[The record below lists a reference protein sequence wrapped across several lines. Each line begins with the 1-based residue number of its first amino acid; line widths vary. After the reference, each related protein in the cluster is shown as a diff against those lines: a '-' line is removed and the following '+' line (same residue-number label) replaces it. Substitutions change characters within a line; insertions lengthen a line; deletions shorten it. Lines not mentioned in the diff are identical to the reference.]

1 VRRLLEG
8 SSIHKTL
15 CYIEWTI
22 LSFHAIHA
30 VAIIP
35 FHGNWAP
42 SSLIIIPFLLIWLAL
57 SFVFPTNS
65 PYWQKQLYIF
75 VEIGLIFILGSIGWT
90 MAILLYFFLAK
101 ACFLL
106 SRRDAIITVI
116 LVGMLWQIIVF
127 WIVNRT
133 SEYALAHVAE
143 ILDPNRRM
151 LILMFDSVVVSVTAS
166 TFAVLISLMM
176 MKERR
181 SNQRA
186 ERLAKEVKVM
196 GAMLERERIARDIH
210 DTLGNTLT
218 TLSIQLEVAQQIG
231 VSNIH
236 QTLQRMEIAK
246 QLADR
251 CLEDVRE
258 VVQTMRD
265 ADFDLT
271 QALTASIDRMPQT
284 QSIDRSIGKSI
295 QTQVQLNLPLLPLQ
309 TSYQLYCIVQEGV
322 TNIQKHANATQVKLR
337 GCTVADYLQI
347 ELTDNGR
354 GFNLDRPSTGF
365 GLQGMQERVEL
376 INGTLEIQ
384 TASRQGTQLLV
395 QVPLRSSEPVM
406 AIDAE
411 VSQ

>member
-1 VRRLLEG
+1 MSRFPTA
-8 SSIHKTL
+8 SN
-15 CYIEWTI
+15 
-22 LSFHAIHA
+22 F
-30 VAIIP
+30 
-35 FHGNWAP
+35 
-42 SSLIIIPFLLIWLAL
+42 SSLVILPFLLIWLAL
-57 SFVFPTNS
+57 SFVFPIDRHR
-65 PYWQKQLYIF
+65 WQKQLYIF
-75 VEIGLIFILGSIGWT
+75 VEISLNLILALTGWSLD
-90 MAILLYFFLAK
+90 ILLHFFIAK
-101 ACFLL
+101 SCFLL
-106 SRRDAIITVI
+106 SRRDTIITVI
-116 LVGMLWQIIVF
+116 FVGIISLF
-127 WIVNRT
+127 LTFLTAKRN
-133 SEYALAHVAE
+133 SEYALTHVAE
-143 ILDPNRRM
+143 FLDPHRRM
-151 LILMFDSVVVSVTAS
+151 LVSMYSGATVYITAS
-166 TFAVLISLMM
+166 TFAVLISFMM

-218 TLSIQLEVAQQIG
+218 TLNIQLEVAQQIG

-236 QTLQRMEIAK
+236 QTLQRMDIAK

-258 VVQTMRD
+258 VVQTLRD

-271 QALTASIDRMPQT
+271 QALRESIDRMPQT
-284 QSIDRSIGKSI
+284 QSLDRASGKSI
-295 QTQVQLNLPLLPLQ
+295 QTQVQLNLPSLPLQ
-309 TSYQLYCIVQEGV
+309 TSYQLYCIIQEGV
-322 TNIQKHANATQVKLR
+322 TNIQKHADATQVQLR
-337 GCTVADYLQI
+337 GCTVADYLQL

-384 TASRQGTQLLV
+384 TAPRQGTQLLV

-406 AIDAE
+406 EIDAE
-411 VSQ
+411 VVQ

>member
-1 VRRLLEG
+1 ML
-8 SSIHKTL
+8 IF
-15 CYIEWTI
+15 I
-22 LSFHAIHA
+22 AIYA
-30 VAIIP
+30 VAMSR
-35 FHGNWAP
+35 FSTHNNL
-42 SSLIIIPFLLIWLAL
+42 SSLIILPFLLIWLAL
-57 SFVFPTNS
+57 SFIFPIDRHR
-65 PYWQKQLYIF
+65 WHKQLYIF
-75 VEIGLIFILGSIGWT
+75 VELSLILILASTGWT
-90 MAILLYFFLAK
+90 LDILLYFFIAK

-106 SRRDAIITVI
+106 SRRDVIITVI
-116 LVGMLWQIIVF
+116 FVGIIWQILLF
-127 WIVNRT
+127 LTVNRM
-133 SEYALAHVAE
+133 SEYALTHVAE
-143 ILDPNRRM
+143 LLDPHRRM
-151 LILMFDSVVVSVTAS
+151 LVSMVGSITVYITAS
-166 TFAVLISLMM
+166 TFAVLIGWMM
-176 MKERR
+176 MEERR

-186 ERLAKEVKVM
+186 EKLAKEVKVM

-218 TLSIQLEVAQQIG
+218 TLTIQLEVAQQIG

-284 QSIDRSIGKSI
+284 QSIDRASGRSI

-322 TNIQKHANATQVKLR
+322 TNIQKHAHATQVKLR

-384 TASRQGTQLLV
+384 TAPRQGTQLLL
-395 QVPLRSSEPVM
+395 QVPLPSSEPVM

-411 VSQ
+411 VVQ

>member
-1 VRRLLEG
+1 ML
-8 SSIHKTL
+8 IF
-15 CYIEWTI
+15 I
-22 LSFHAIHA
+22 AIYA
-30 VAIIP
+30 VAMSRFP
-35 FHGNWAP
+35 THNNL
-42 SSLIIIPFLLIWLAL
+42 SSLIIVPFLLIWLAL
-57 SFVFPTNS
+57 SFIFPIDRHR
-65 PYWQKQLYIF
+65 WQKQLYIF
-75 VEIGLIFILGSIGWT
+75 VELSLILILASIGWT
-90 MAILLYFFLAK
+90 LEILLYFFIAK

-106 SRRDAIITVI
+106 SRRDVIITVI
-116 LVGMLWQIIVF
+116 FVGIIWQILLF
-127 WIVNRT
+127 LTVNRI
-133 SEYALAHVAE
+133 SEYALTHVAE
-143 ILDPNRRM
+143 FIDPHRRILVS
-151 LILMFDSVVVSVTAS
+151 MFGSITTYITAS
-166 TFAVLISLMM
+166 TFAVLIGWMM
-176 MKERR
+176 MEERR

-271 QALTASIDRMPQT
+271 QALRESIDRMPQT
-284 QSIDRSIGKSI
+284 QSIDRVSGRSI

-354 GFNLDRPSTGF
+354 GFNLDRLASAKPNRPSTGF

-384 TASRQGTQLLV
+384 TAPRQGTQLLI
-395 QVPLRSSEPVM
+395 QVPLPSSEPVM

-411 VSQ
+411 VAQ